1 MISQSAAS
9 LAEPWIVHSE
19 GAVLWLRLNRE
30 HRSNAYTQG
39 MLSRLEELLIQAEH
53 TPEWRVMVLTGTG
66 ERAFCAGA
74 DRDELKTREWQSV
87 LRLTSARVFERLRK
101 SRCLTIAA
109 INGAAMGG
117 GLELALA
124 CDFRLAVPTARFGLP
139 EPELGLLPAAGGAAW
154 LADLVGLA
162 KAKELILGGVVWD
175 AAEAQRWGL
184 VNEVVPPGELTARV
198 SAWCE
203 RILNRDALALQLAK
217 QALQLGR
224 GQEAAMQFS
233 VVAQSLLVCRTATT
247 EVAEAK
253 PGSERP

>member
-1 MISQSAAS
+1 MISQGTDS
-9 LAEPWIVHSE
+9 LTEPWIVHSE

-39 MLSRLEELLIQAEH
+39 MLTRLEELLIQAEH
-53 TPEWRVMVLTGTG
+53 TPEWRVIVLTGTG

-74 DRDELKTREWQSV
+74 DRDELKTRDWPSV

-101 SRCLTIAA
+101 SRCLSIAA

-154 LADLVGLA
+154 LADVVGLA
-162 KAKELILGGVVWD
+162 KAKELILGGMVW
-175 AAEAQRWGL
+175 EASEAYRWGL
-184 VNEVVPPGELTARV
+184 VNEVVPQEELTARV
-198 SAWCE
+198 SVWCE
-203 RILNRDALALQLAK
+203 RILKRDPWALQLAK

-224 GQEAAMQFS
+224 GQEAALQFS
-233 VVAQSLLVCRTATT
+233 VVAQSLLVCRAGST
-247 EVAEAK
+247 EVAAAK